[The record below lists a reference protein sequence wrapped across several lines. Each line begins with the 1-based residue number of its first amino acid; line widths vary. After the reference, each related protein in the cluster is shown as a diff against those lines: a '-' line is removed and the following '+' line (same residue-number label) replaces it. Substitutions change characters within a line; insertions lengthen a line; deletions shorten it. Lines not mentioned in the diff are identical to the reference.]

1 MTRFVRC
8 QFTVSKI
15 IVRAMKNTHRK
26 TRIICTLG
34 PATESDEVL
43 ESLILA
49 GANVF
54 RLNMSHAKHEWV
66 RDICPRIRAISD
78 RLSSHTSILCDLQ
91 GPSIRTGDLDEP
103 LQLKK
108 GDTVEFRKKE
118 AEATV
123 PLSTTVNYDGLM
135 GDVSE
140 GDKLIVDNGG
150 FLMLIKEVN
159 ANSILCE
166 ACTGGEMGSRRHIN
180 LPGVRLSLPALTKK
194 DHLDLALAC
203 DVACDFIAGSFVRD
217 ADHVRELR
225 AAMQERGGEAQIVSK
240 IEDQEAVKNI
250 DDIISESD
258 MIMVARGDLGIE
270 VNIEE
275 LPIIQRKI
283 VKRCLCLGTRVI
295 VATHMLESMIT
306 NPLPT
311 RAEVTDVSNAV
322 FEEADAVM
330 LSGETSVG
338 KYPVE
343 CVEILNRI
351 STRIERSGGLGFAED
366 AELRTERQKTV
377 RAAVQLAD
385 SIPDA
390 RLVVFTRRGFM
401 PVKAALLRPK
411 SKIYAFAQEA
421 TICRQVSAS
430 RGVTA
435 RRIDFGDNLEDTQTR
450 AVEMLK
456 NEHDVLSG
464 TPLVVISD
472 MTQKGAVVDS
482 VLLVHA

>member
-1 MTRFVRC
+1 MFSNMNR
-8 QFTVSKI
+8 K
-15 IVRAMKNTHRK
+15 HRK

-43 ESLILA
+43 EALILA

-91 GPSIRTGDLDEP
+91 GPSIRTGDLEED
-103 LQLKK
+103 LDLKK
-108 GDTVEFRKKE
+108 GDMVEFRKKD
-118 AEATV
+118 AEATL
-123 PLSTTVNYDGLM
+123 PLSTTVNYAGLM

-140 GDKLIVDNGG
+140 GDRLIVDNGG

-159 ANSILCE
+159 ASNILCE
-166 ACTGGEMGSRRHIN
+166 VKTGGMMGSRRHIN
-180 LPGVRLSLPALTKK
+180 LPGVRLNLPALTKK
-194 DHLDLALAC
+194 DRLDLALAC
-203 DVACDFIAGSFVRD
+203 DVGCDFIAGSFVRD
-217 ADHVRELR
+217 ADHVRQLR
-225 AAMQERGGEAQIVSK
+225 AAMVEGGGHAQIVSK
-240 IEDQEAVKNI
+240 IEDQEAVRNI

-258 MIMVARGDLGIE
+258 VVMVARGDLGIE

-283 VKRCLCLGTRVI
+283 VKRCLRLGTRVI
-295 VATHMLESMIT
+295 VATHMLESMIA

-322 FEEADAVM
+322 FEEADSVM

-343 CVEILNRI
+343 CVEILDRI
-351 STRIERSGGLGFAED
+351 ATRIERSGGMGYGAE
-366 AELRTERQKTV
+366 ALLRTERQKTV

-390 RLVVFTRRGFM
+390 RILVFTRRGFM
-401 PVKAALLRPK
+401 PVQTALLRPH
-411 SKIYAFAQEA
+411 SPIYAFAPEA
-421 TICRQVSAS
+421 VICRQVNLG

-435 RRIDFGDNLEDTQTR
+435 RRIDFSEEPGDTLAT

-456 NEHDVLSG
+456 NEHDIDAG